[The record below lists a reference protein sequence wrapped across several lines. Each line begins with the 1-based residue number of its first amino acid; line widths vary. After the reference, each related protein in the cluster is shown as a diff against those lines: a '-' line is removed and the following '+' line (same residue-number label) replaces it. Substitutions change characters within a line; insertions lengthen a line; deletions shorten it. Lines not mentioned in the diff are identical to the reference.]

1 VHKVDVPIK
10 DGEGKVAMKGLLAWV
25 KANLIKER
33 PEMFVK
39 GDSVYVFAV
48 PPVSLKIPSR
58 SICVGS
64 YDDIA

>member
-39 GDSVYVFAV
+39 GDSVYVFAL
-48 PPVSLKIPSR
+48 PPRLPQDSL
-58 SICVGS
+58 
-64 YDDIA
+64 